1 MYTKNSE
8 TELKMYPYH
17 KQMKQKLTDND
28 KQLCVI
34 NNSRTDVERVP
45 YSPDLNPPD
54 FYLWGYLKDTVYGGR
69 PQTIDDIKHAIAT
82 NIKAIPVQECSSV
95 IDNFIRRIHL
105 CLLQQGSHLEHIL

>member
-1 MYTKNSE
+1 MLSISRIDLIFLMYTKNSE

-45 YSPDLNPPD
+45 YSPDLDPPD
-54 FYLWGYLKDTVYGGR
+54 FYIWGYLKDRVYQGR
-69 PQTIDDIKHAIAT
+69 SQTIDDLKNAIAT
-82 NIKAIPVQECSSV
+82 NIKVYS
-95 IDNFIRRIHL
+95 
-105 CLLQQGSHLEHIL
+105 GSGMQPSY